1 MRYNDTRGSEINSGA
16 NRGRSPASRSSSPT
30 IGPRTCCSY
39 SGFRSLNQSRSL
51 LRFSA
56 RRNASV
62 LRENCALSCL
72 RENTWAMTSILS
84 DAARAALTA
93 DLQALLGERCTTNPT
108 QLEHHSRGESW
119 HAPGLPDIVVFPLT
133 TEEVVSVIV
142 AAGRRHAPVVPF
154 GVGSSL
160 EGHVNA
166 IHGGVSVDLSRMNR
180 ILGVSAE
187 DLDCQVEAGVT
198 HRQLNKA
205 LSNRGVQFWVD
216 PGADATLG

>member
-1 MRYNDTRGSEINSGA
+1 MRYSDTRGSEINSGA
-16 NRGRSPASRSSSPT
+16 NRGSSPASRSSSPT

-39 SGFRSLNQSRSL
+39 SGFRSLNQSRLL

-56 RRNASV
+56 RRKLRV
-62 LRENCALSCL
+62 LRD
-72 RENTWAMTSILS
+72 NTWAMSSILS

-119 HAPGLPDIVVFPLT
+119 HAPGLPDVVVFPLT
-133 TEEVVSVIV
+133 TEEVVRIIAV
-142 AAGRRHAPVVPF
+142 ARRHHAPVVPF

-166 IHGGVSVDLSRMNR
+166 
-180 ILGVSAE
+180 
-187 DLDCQVEAGVT
+187 
-198 HRQLNKA
+198 
-205 LSNRGVQFWVD
+205 
-216 PGADATLG
+216 